1 MMTDETNVQGRCLC
15 GSVQV
20 TAKSIHKNVGA
31 CHCKMCR
38 TWGGGPFMAVEC
50 GTDVSFEGG
59 EHISVF
65 DSSKWADR
73 GFCNQCGTHLFYR
86 IKESQQYMMPAGL
99 FTDTSFNFDHQVF
112 IDEKPGYYAFE
123 NETEDMTG
131 AEIFAKYGAS

>member
-1 MMTDETNVQGRCLC
+1 MTDETNVQGRCLC

-20 TAKSIHKNVGA
+20 TAKSIHRNVGA
-31 CHCKMCR
+31 CHCNMCR

-112 IDEKPGYYAFE
+112 IEEKPGYYAFE